1 MGSILDAARDA
12 DEQEVRNAQI
22 LFLTTVSDIIK
33 KLPPGGEDYKM
44 IQYLWANR
52 QKIYRNKRLIDL
64 LG

>member
-22 LFLTTVSDIIK
+22 LFLTTVSDIVK

-44 IQYLWANR
+44 IQYLWTNR

>member
-22 LFLTTVSDIIK
+22 LSLTTVSDIVK

-44 IQYLWANR
+44 IKYLWTNR
-52 QKIYRNKRLIDL
+52 EKIYRNKRLIDL